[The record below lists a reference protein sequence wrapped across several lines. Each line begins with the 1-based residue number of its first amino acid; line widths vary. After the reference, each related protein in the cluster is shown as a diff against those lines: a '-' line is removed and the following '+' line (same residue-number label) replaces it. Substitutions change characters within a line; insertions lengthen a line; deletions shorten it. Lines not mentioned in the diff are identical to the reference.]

1 MANIINEWFIK
12 KTKIHNKSDLKIL
25 NNYLRK
31 MDNKIKT
38 KNIIEFSYDYKF
50 RYYDYDVENIRPE
63 NIFKLNWY
71 HIIKKC
77 KKFFDNIKIDIKFEK
92 SSLTEREIKMLR
104 ATYKH
109 DVYITIM
116 NKTTNTIFDCVIE
129 YFENGSHNRK
139 IDIDKEIGTKQ
150 FVDLY
155 AVYKER
161 ENLNIFMKTTLH
173 KILMLICTANNDP
186 YTLAKINFFNNY
198 ENENKLILQL
208 DTIIF
213 NRILK
218 YKKTNIFDLQDFFGD
233 INPQNSDSGEY
244 FEYDDFIE
252 FLEDTYSINID
263 TNNINSYNLFVDI
276 IIKIDSQTESPRLL
290 NYKKNYARAMN
301 MLFVAQEQIISFI
314 RDIND
319 RKNGLPKFIDYFL
332 LNHLINY
339 KDKETLKQV
348 KKIFMEQNILAIV

>member
-1 MANIINEWFIK
+1 MATIINDWFIK

-25 NNYLRK
+25 NNYLK
-31 MDNKIKT
+31 KLDNKIKT
-38 KNIIEFSYDYKF
+38 QHSIEFSYDYIF
-50 RYYDYDVENIRPE
+50 RYYDYDVKNIRPE

-116 NKTTNTIFDCVIE
+116 NKTTDKMFDCVIE
-129 YFENGSHNRK
+129 YFEHGSHNRK

-186 YTLAKINFFNNY
+186 YSLAKINFFNNFD
-198 ENENKLILQL
+198 NKAKLKRYTERFNKILE
-208 DTIIF
+208 
-213 NRILK
+213 
-218 YKKTNIFDLQDFFGD
+218 YKKNNYFDLMDLFE
-233 INPQNSDSGEY
+233 NLKPKNSETGEL
-244 FEYDDFIE
+244 FEYDEFVD
-252 FLEDTYSINID
+252 FLENTYSIIID
-263 TNNINSYNLFVDI
+263 TNNINSYNLFVNI
-276 IIKIDSQTESPRLL
+276 IIQIDDNMIDSYDISV
-290 NYKKNYARAMN
+290 YKQYYAKAMD

-319 RKNGLPKFIDYFL
+319 RKNGLPKFIDFFL

-348 KKIFMEQNILAIV
+348 KKIFMEQNIPAIV